1 MPLRVI
7 RYVHQQSAQCR
18 RQSFLPDH
26 AFHAQISRCQR
37 PHAFSATRKG
47 PFNLSEQCVTT
58 HLRIPLAFQRRNLRL
73 SQLPFFRIGQQPVH
87 TPRDVPQM
95 KCNGR
100 QSARAR
106 FQLLLC
112 QRSAPFSQI
121 LLRQLQRVQNSPVY
135 RRDVPQRPAQPW
147 FRHQNP
153 RFAHVAPPI
162 SKEHLPMN

>member
-7 RYVHQQSAQCR
+7 RYMHEQPAKCR
-18 RQSFLPDH
+18 RQLLLSDR
-26 AFHAQISRCQR
+26 AFRPQVSRRER
-37 PHAFSATRKG
+37 PYAFSATHKG

-73 SQLPFFRIGQQPVH
+73 SQLPLFRIRQQSVH
-87 TPRDVPQM
+87 APRDVPQM
-95 KCNGR
+95 KCNWR
-100 QSARAR
+100 QSAGAC
-106 FQLLLC
+106 FELLLC
-112 QRSAPFSQI
+112 QRSAPFSQV

-162 SKEHLPMN
+162 SKEHLRMN